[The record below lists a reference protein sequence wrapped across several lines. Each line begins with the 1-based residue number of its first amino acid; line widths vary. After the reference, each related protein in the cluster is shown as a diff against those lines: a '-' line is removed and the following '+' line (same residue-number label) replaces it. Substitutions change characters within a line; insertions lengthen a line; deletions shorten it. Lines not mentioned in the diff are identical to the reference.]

1 VSPGGPRSPPAGG
14 MACAKCFRTPVGE
27 AAFLRSPS
35 QCALQDGGIGAASL
49 HWRTSDIMWRL
60 PSRAARGVLLPLGNG
75 AAYRLAVHG
84 PAWSCSRPRLSLFP
98 STANTSKIGGEVV
111 RPVSAARNGCATFP
125 SLSPLRSAKA
135 RTACSV
141 VSALQ
146 GSTILRSA
154 ERSPRRLRVSAVSK
168 PAALSSRASGRS
180 ATMKRA
186 PSASSTRVLA
196 RSFSPAMAASSFKLR
211 SAGDVR

>member
-1 VSPGGPRSPPAGG
+1 
-14 MACAKCFRTPVGE
+14 
-27 AAFLRSPS
+27 
-35 QCALQDGGIGAASL
+35 
-49 HWRTSDIMWRL
+49 MWRL
-60 PSRAARGVLLPLGNG
+60 PSRAARGVLLPLGSG
-75 AAYRLAVHG
+75 AAYRLAVLG
-84 PAWSCSRPRLSLFP
+84 PAWSCSRPRLSFFP

-141 VSALQ
+141 VFALQ

-154 ERSPRRLRVSAVSK
+154 ERSPRRLRVSAVRELDQGLG
-168 PAALSSRASGRS
+168 PFLQPGHGR
-180 ATMKRA
+180 KQL
-186 PSASSTRVLA
+186 LA
-196 RSFSPAMAASSFKLR
+196 HVRRQLGRKLR